1 MTESMLRTIRY
12 DSSRLPA
19 FEDSFPRFLFFFF
32 QLRRRA
38 VLPIFPSLLLARLFL
53 RRIIFFCFVLK
64 CLRKFRKIARMRS
77 IIIVSI
83 DFTIYRIRRMRAYTY
98 EILLIDR
105 YSIRRIPYYGENSF
119 EYSLLFFFLFR

>member
-32 QLRRRA
+32 NCEDEQS
-38 VLPIFPSLLLARLFL
+38 FPFFQACFL
-53 RRIIFFCFVLK
+53 RAYFFEESFFFCFVLK

-105 YSIRRIPYYGENSF
+105 YSIRRIPYGENSF